1 MLIPKQLIT
10 LIILFTVTSLN
21 AAEFVPWQ
29 HTNFAIEKPLAGL
42 VGDAAQG
49 KMLATTKSKGNCL
62 ACHRLPIKH
71 SEFHGTLGPTLL
83 GIGSRLNAAQIR
95 LRVVDEKQINPMTI
109 MPGYHRDP
117 KLLNRVRE
125 DFQGQAVL
133 SAQEIED
140 IVAYLVTLK

>member
-1 MLIPKQLIT
+1 MFTPKHLS
-10 LIILFTVTSLN
+10 ILLLLFVTTTLN
-21 AAEFVPWQ
+21 AAEFMPWQ
-29 HTNFAIEKPLAGL
+29 QNNFAIEKPLGGK
-42 VGDAAQG
+42 VGDANQG
-49 KMLATTKSKGNCL
+49 QILASTKSKGNCL
-62 ACHRLPIKH
+62 ACHRLPIKS

-117 KLLNRVRE
+117 KLLNRVLE
-125 DFQGQAVL
+125 QFQDQAVL

-140 IVAYLVTLK
+140 IVAYLVSLK

>member
-1 MLIPKQLIT
+1 MFTPKQLSIL
-10 LIILFTVTSLN
+10 LILSVATTLN

-29 HTNFAIEKPLAGL
+29 QKNFAIEKPLGGM
-42 VGDAAQG
+42 VGDAEQG
-49 KMLATTKSKGNCL
+49 RMLASTKSKGNCL
-62 ACHRLPIKH
+62 ACHRFPIKH

-83 GIGSRLNAAQIR
+83 GIGSRLSAAQIR

-117 KLLNRVRE
+117 KLFNRVLE
-125 DFQGQAVL
+125 QFQGQAVL

-140 IVAYLVTLK
+140 IVAYLVSLK